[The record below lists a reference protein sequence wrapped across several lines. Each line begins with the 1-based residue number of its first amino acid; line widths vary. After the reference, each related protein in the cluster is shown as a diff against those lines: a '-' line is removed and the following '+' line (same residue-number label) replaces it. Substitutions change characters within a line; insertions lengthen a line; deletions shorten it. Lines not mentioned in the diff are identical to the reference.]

1 MHHIPPYLS
10 LPILLQFL
18 KIEVARA
25 DIYRFI
31 ASSAFCRSFQQTW
44 IRNYP
49 PGPKTSHQVERSS
62 SCADLA
68 REAYTFRDLFTFPPK
83 NRPMAMAALR
93 HGARRLACQR
103 PPAIFRAAASEEQ
116 RRLIH
121 VGPPA
126 LGRTFS
132 LAEEQRRLS
141 TRLIHGGRPAG
152 GKTYARPFRSNHVSD
167 ALIKRQ
173 FFLVFLSI

>member
-1 MHHIPPYLS
+1 
-10 LPILLQFL
+10 
-18 KIEVARA
+18 
-25 DIYRFI
+25 
-31 ASSAFCRSFQQTW
+31 
-44 IRNYP
+44 
-49 PGPKTSHQVERSS
+49 
-62 SCADLA
+62 
-68 REAYTFRDLFTFPPK
+68 
-83 NRPMAMAALR
+83 MAMAALR

-103 PPAIFRAAASEEQ
+103 RPAIFRAAASEEQ

-126 LGRTFS
+126 VGRTFS

-167 ALIKRQ
+167 ARFSLDLELHLGSIYSVYGNR
-173 FFLVFLSI
+173 LSMIMKIQGDLGCLETN